1 MTDAEIMEV
10 AQKDLIVIQ
19 DVLAGKRPP
28 EHLRDATHLIKAYH
42 EYLSK
47 IRKLGMIRPWETSSL
62 SQAYVKAL
70 AKFCQSVHSYSSIPD
85 PAKKKGYRLSYYADT
100 GIGHLYNACEP
111 SIEEQRYFEVPGV

>member
-62 SQAYVKAL
+62 SQVRCYSTS
-70 AKFCQSVHSYSSIPD
+70 SV
-85 PAKKKGYRLSYYADT
+85 RYAMCGNDAQT
-100 GIGHLYNACEP
+100 YQYL
-111 SIEEQRYFEVPGV
+111 F